1 MKVCIAEKPSVAGEI
16 AKIIGATSRK
26 QGYFE
31 GNGYQVT
38 WTFGHF
44 CTLKEPGDYSD
55 KHLKWDLYSLPVLPQ
70 KFEIK
75 LIDDPGVKTQFSII
89 ENLMKT
95 ATEVINCGDAGQEG
109 ELIQRWVL
117 EHANCKAPIKRLW
130 ISSLTTE
137 AIKDGFKNL
146 MASEDF
152 DSLFEAGKCRAIGD
166 WLYGINATRLFTLK
180 HARNKQ
186 VFSVGRVQTPTLALI
201 VKRHFEIKNFVPKV
215 YYELKTKYRNTLFTY
230 EKGKFENKEDGAN
243 ALANIKEQELVIK
256 SITVKKGKEH
266 PPNLFDLTS
275 LQVEANNKFGWS
287 ADATLKT
294 IQSLYEKKVVT
305 YPRVDTVFLPNDQ
318 YPKIKGIFNGLKDY
332 YDLLTPLKGKAIKKS
347 KKVFNDSKV
356 TDHHAIIP
364 TGVEAN
370 NIAGDEKKLYHLI
383 VLRFIAAFYPECEVS
398 NSTVKANIGKFAF
411 KATGKQLLKMGWRDV
426 YAKKEVGS
434 DGESV
439 QEKENKKGILPNFE
453 KGESGPHQPL
463 FEEKFTNPP
472 KTYTEATLLRAM
484 ETAGKAVDDEELQQ
498 LMKENGIGRP
508 STRANI
514 IETLFRRKYIE
525 KSKKKLLPTAIG
537 IQLIQLIENPTL
549 KSPALTGQWEKK
561 LREIE
566 DEKYSSQDFIQ
577 EMKNLVAT
585 LTDEVRMSNPAHVK
599 IRCPKCEMGNM
610 VKGKTAYG
618 CSDWKNGCDFK
629 VPFNVANV
637 QITDGMLGSLI
648 AQKSFSVNGKIQLKI
663 DDWFQVITPKA
674 IVENITQKSNSIKNT
689 TCPKCQKGEVK
700 KGKKAWGC
708 SLFSKTC
715 DFIIPFS
722 DFPSDGKIAEL
733 VARFK

>member
-16 AKIIGATSRK
+16 AKIIGASVRK

-44 CTLKEPGDYSD
+44 CTLKEPGDYSSD
-55 KHLKWDLYSLPVLPQ
+55 YQKWDLYNLPVLP
-70 KFEIK
+70 KDFEIK
-75 LIDDPGVKTQFSII
+75 LIEDSGVKQQFLII
-89 ENLMKT
+89 EKLIEN
-95 ATEVINCGDAGQEG
+95 ATQVINCGDAGQEG

-117 EHANCKAPIKRLW
+117 EHANCKVPIKRLW

-146 MASEDF
+146 MESSAF

-180 HARNKQ
+180 HAKNKQ

-215 YYELKTKYRNTLFTY
+215 YYELKTKYKNTLFTY
-230 EKGKFENKEDGAN
+230 EKGKFENKDEGAN
-243 ALANIKEQELVIK
+243 ALEKIK
-256 SITVKKGKEH
+256 SEPIVIQSIAVKKGKEH

-287 ADATLKT
+287 ADATLKV
-294 IQSLYEKKVVT
+294 IQSLYEKKLVS

-318 YPKIKGIFNGLKDY
+318 YPKIKGIFNGLKKY
-332 YDLLTPLKGKAIKKS
+332 YDLLAPLKGKPIKKS

-370 NIAGDEKKLYHLI
+370 NIAGDEEKLYHMI
-383 VLRFIAAFYPECEVS
+383 ALRFIAAFYPECIVS
-398 NSTVKANIGKFAF
+398 NSTVKAKIAKLSF
-411 KATGKQLLKMGWRDV
+411 KATGKQVLDPGWRLV
-426 YAKKEVGS
+426 YSTHK
-434 DGESV
+434 GEEEAHSKRNV
-439 QEKENKKGILPNFE
+439 LPHFE
-453 KGESGPHQPL
+453 KGESGSHEPL

-472 KTYTEATLLRAM
+472 KEYTEATLLRAM
-484 ETAGKAVDDEELQQ
+484 ETAGKAVENEELQQ

-514 IETLFRRKYIE
+514 IETLFRRKYLQ
-525 KSKKKLLPTAIG
+525 KAKKKLLPTEIG

-566 DEKYSSQDFIQ
+566 DKKYAPEHFIL
-577 EMKNLVAT
+577 EMKELVAK
-585 LTDEVRMSNPAHVK
+585 LTDEVRMSNPAKGK
-599 IRCPKCEMGNM
+599 IRCPKCEMGTM
-610 VKGKTAYG
+610 VKGKLAFG

-629 VPFNVANV
+629 VPFQV
-637 QITDGMLGSLI
+637 
-648 AQKSFSVNGKIQLKI
+648 GKIQVSANMLSALVKERKFSVAGQTKLLI
-663 DDWFQVITPKA
+663 DDWFQ
-674 IVENITQKSNSIKNT
+674 IVAPESHEVK
-689 TCPKCQKGEVK
+689 CPKCKEGSLK
-700 KGKKAWGC
+700 RGKTAWGC
-708 SLFSKTC
+708 SLYQKKC
-715 DFIIPFS
+715 DFIVPFS
-722 DFPSDGKIAEL
+722 DFPKTGSAQDLAAKF
-733 VARFK
+733 VK